1 MICRE
6 KGTKNN
12 EVYQLADLLQSDS
25 ENPLAEI
32 LQLGLQQLME
42 LERDDYIGVDHY
54 ERRDH
59 RRTSRNGYKPRQL
72 YTRVGTL
79 HLGVPQTSDLEFYPS
94 IIKRYQRIEKALMV
108 ACPKPT
114 AGCVHPED
122 GPGYRAAAGQRIF
135 GQYHYSVFR
144 AAGCGVGGLAE
155 STAQRGLPLRED
167 RCPLRTV
174 SAGRD
179 DR

>member
-42 LERDDYIGVDHY
+42 LERDDYLGVDHY

-79 HLGVPQTSDLEFYPS
+79 HLKVPADQ
-94 IIKRYQRIEKALMV
+94 
-108 ACPKPT
+108 
-114 AGCVHPED
+114 
-122 GPGYRAAAGQRIF
+122 
-135 GQYHYSVFR
+135 
-144 AAGCGVGGLAE
+144 
-155 STAQRGLPLRED
+155 
-167 RCPLRTV
+167 
-174 SAGRD
+174 
-179 DR
+179 